1 MRWKVAEILVEQKDK
16 VNAVLDIEMQHSIQ
30 TRQRNFLWLR
40 RKRSSLAKGATKTA
54 SARRK
59 KNAERERPPSGQA
72 EAGDQ
77 RWMLDFVETSP
88 QLLSQ
93 GIFTTARFIGLTP
106 TLPKTIGTVVR
117 PVTMRYPLR
126 HRPLWDGGEDWEI
139 PTGADGVLLWS
150 PSVPTLRV
158 PLPFA
163 IWRRGRSFDWK
174 LTQL

>member
-1 MRWKVAEILVEQKDK
+1 
-16 VNAVLDIEMQHSIQ
+16 MQHSIQ

-126 HRPLWDGGEDWEI
+126 HRPPVGWGRRLGNTYWRGWRAVMVAKCTNPSCSTAFRHLEEGTLFRLE
-139 PTGADGVLLWS
+139 AD
-150 PSVPTLRV
+150 PTLRLSN
-158 PLPFA
+158 PMSRNITGSA
-163 IWRRGRSFDWK
+163 IAAGQR
-174 LTQL
+174 